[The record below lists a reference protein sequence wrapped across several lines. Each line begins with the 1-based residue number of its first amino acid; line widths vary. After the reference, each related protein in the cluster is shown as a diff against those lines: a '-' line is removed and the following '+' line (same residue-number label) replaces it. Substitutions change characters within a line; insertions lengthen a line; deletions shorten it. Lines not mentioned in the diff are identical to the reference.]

1 MHTNG
6 WMAGFPPPENRNYFY
21 FPLQPHGTMP
31 VSNPLADAIILRYA
45 LIGSTKILMLSA
57 RVYRGNGRQ
66 AIDDS
71 DARFFSSP
79 VCFFNRSR

>member
-21 FPLQPHGTMP
+21 FPLQPRGTMP

-45 LIGSTKILMLSA
+45 LIGSTKLYKKPDIF
-57 RVYRGNGRQ
+57 YTGK
-66 AIDDS
+66 
-71 DARFFSSP
+71 
-79 VCFFNRSR
+79 